1 MIYLKRIRLSFLLGC
16 CVLLTIS
23 SLIAQNKT
31 NDSFYQKGGKL
42 YSVGLEYVSGFDT
55 SMETY
60 SLKSEY
66 GSILSKKPRFLWP
79 FESLY
84 NQWISGSVHR
94 YRHTKNISREFWY
107 RLSIE

>member
-1 MIYLKRIRLSFLLGC
+1 VFWVGT
-16 CVLLTIS
+16 VS

-66 GSILSKKPRFLWP
+66 GSILSKNLAFYGLLNLSTTNGFQVLNIDP
-79 FESLY
+79 
-84 NQWISGSVHR
+84 NTQ
-94 YRHTKNISREFWY
+94 KNISREFWY
-107 RLSIE
+107 RHFYCRNKIALCLHSWC